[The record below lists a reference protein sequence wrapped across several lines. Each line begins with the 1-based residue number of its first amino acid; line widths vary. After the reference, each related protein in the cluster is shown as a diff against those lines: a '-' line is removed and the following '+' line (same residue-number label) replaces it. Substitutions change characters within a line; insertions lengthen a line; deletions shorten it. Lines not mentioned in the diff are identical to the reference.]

1 MSQFKRKLT
10 ILLLMIF
17 VLSNSSWVIASVL
30 KSSNYE
36 VFEEETESEVEIQ
49 AFVSKNN
56 VSSFKEIHGKSV
68 NKVSGLISVGI
79 SSFPYFSKITSK
91 KYIMFRVMLI

>member
-1 MSQFKRKLT
+1 MNQFKRKLT

-30 KSSNYE
+30 KSTNYE

-49 AFVSKNN
+49 ALVSK
-56 VSSFKEIHGKSV
+56 SSVATFKEIHGRL
-68 NKVSGLISVGI
+68 VSKILSPVSVG
-79 SSFPYFSKITSK
+79 PYAVPYLSKVISK
-91 KYIMFRVMLI
+91 KYIMFRAILI